1 MPSAVLDIGWS
12 RQEEAPNASPQRTFV
27 LRQEDKV
34 TSLTK
39 GYLSLS
45 SPEALKSKYA
55 SESSGR
61 VGRCLILIIP
71 TFFAIFRYAFDVCF
85 LSSNF
90 FAV

>member
-27 LRQEDKV
+27 LRQGDKV

-61 VGRCLILIIP
+61 FVKSRLPGCP
-71 TFFAIFRYAFDVCF
+71 SF
-85 LSSNF
+85 
-90 FAV
+90 